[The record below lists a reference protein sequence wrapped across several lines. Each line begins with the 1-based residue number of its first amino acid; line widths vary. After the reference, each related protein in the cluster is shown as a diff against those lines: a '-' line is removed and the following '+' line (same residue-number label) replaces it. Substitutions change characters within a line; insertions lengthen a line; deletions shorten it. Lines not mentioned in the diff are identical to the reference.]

1 VEHSLLHPSGKLSS
15 ALVVESN
22 RGALRKTQLLGGSL
36 PTWFSDK
43 ATGPFR
49 VVRGSGLLV

>member
-1 VEHSLLHPSGKLSS
+1 MEHSLLHPSGKLSS

-36 PTWFSDK
+36 PTWFSDE